1 MMPKARY
8 DLLFLMLSVLGH
20 GALIALVAVP
30 ESALMP
36 KPTQAITVSLMS
48 PTPAPELVE
57 TVTEQSP
64 PATEL
69 TEAPA
74 QTMPPS
80 MTDELLNES
89 TSTAETQSTI
99 GPAHRGAQLI
109 TRMTQQLPSLVS
121 DLNPIKAPET
131 SPSHRGA
138 PAPKLPGGPSLFD
151 AWMGP
156 VSPQLDQWMEPG
168 GERHARVTF
177 SNGQIVC
184 IQARGLTTQELFN
197 PWMSA
202 AIPMSRLCGRQRP
215 EAIDLE
221 NPWLRTRPK
230 RQD

>member
-1 MMPKARY
+1 MPKARY
-8 DLLFLMLSVLGH
+8 ELLFLMLSVLGH
-20 GALIALVAVP
+20 GALLALVALS

-57 TVTEQSP
+57 MVTEQSP
-64 PATEL
+64 PATQF

-74 QTMPPS
+74 EATPPS
-80 MTDELLNES
+80 MKDEFQDES
-89 TSTAETQSTI
+89 TPTAETQSPVEPT
-99 GPAHRGAQLI
+99 HRGAQLI

-121 DLNPIKAPET
+121 ELNPIKAPET

-177 SNGQIVC
+177 GNGQIVC

-202 AIPMSRLCGRQRP
+202 AIPMSRLCGRERP
-215 EAIDLE
+215 KSIDLE
-221 NPWLRTRPK
+221 NPWLRARPK
-230 RQD
+230 RRD